1 MRTYSWPS
9 TPQLLIVQAKGFI
22 PSEQS
27 NCQCKGEQP
36 RVNLSDH
43 QPNCSEFSLWLLWLI
58 SISRHLY
65 IRHIA
70 WHFHITITIHCS
82 FYHNP
87 LVFNKPFFFPLRAK
101 KMTITFVCWVK
112 SQVIIE
118 LAKSFHDWLRNT
130 VSFFH
135 CFYWSYRSTNM
146 FLTVSLPG
154 TENSEGLCQL
164 KGKKSYSLLKWPLGS
179 SLQTG

>member
-1 MRTYSWPS
+1 MRAYSWPS

-27 NCQCKGEQP
+27 VSAK
-36 RVNLSDH
+36 VNSPGSTWVITNQTALNSAY
-43 QPNCSEFSLWLLWLI
+43 WLLWLI
-58 SISRHLY
+58 SISRHLF

-87 LVFNKPFFFPLRAK
+87 LAFNKPFFSPRAK

-135 CFYWSYRSTNM
+135 CFYWPYRSTNM

-154 TENSEGLCQL
+154 QKIQRDCAN
-164 KGKKSYSLLKWPLGS
+164 
-179 SLQTG
+179 